1 VPTTRALCC
10 IGTGDQVLRDMF
22 YNGDAKME
30 PGAVV
35 CRVSP
40 SFVRFGTFQLP
51 VSRGGLQTD
60 LVKLLADYGE
70 WVEGLRGRVERG
82 LGGWESDVVVGSGS
96 ACCWAYVAVH
106 LRPLGRQ
113 FATLHIAQIS
123 ECAAFD

>member
-1 VPTTRALCC
+1 
-10 IGTGDQVLRDMF
+10 MF

-70 WVEGLRGRVERG
+70 GEGEGLWG
-82 LGGWESDVVVGSGS
+82 LGTGGWEEVGWEGGSVGGWQREVGVVSRGGLQTDLVKLLADYGE
-96 ACCWAYVAVH
+96 WAGA
-106 LRPLGRQ
+106 GGGG
-113 FATLHIAQIS
+113 
-123 ECAAFD
+123 